1 MKKTGRTIW
10 DFLLEVLDYYVI
22 QVVLVILALTIMAVG
37 VGMVV
42 PR

>member
-10 DFLLEVLDYYVI
+10 DFLLEVLDYYVV
-22 QVVLVILALTIMAVG
+22 QLVLVILALTIMAVS
-37 VGMVV
+37 VGMVA

>member
-10 DFLLEVLDYYVI
+10 DFLLEVLDYYVV
-22 QVVLVILALTIMAVG
+22 QLVLVILALTVMAVG
-37 VGMVV
+37 VGMVA

>member
-10 DFLLEVLDYYVI
+10 DFLLEVLDYYVV
-22 QVVLVILALTIMAVG
+22 QLVLVILALTIMAVG
-37 VGMVV
+37 IGMVV